1 MDPAYQLGDMYVS
14 GLVRRCPQFLVFFRQ
29 RLNAGRDGSAK
40 RGRLIFLSPY
50 TGNAR
55 RATGRSDGTAY
66 SPPNEH
72 RKKTLLFV
80 LSCPLARLI
89 YSGVRVSRRKTCPKR
104 TSPLVVFFARTAA
117 SLARS
122 TENFRR
128 ACRVVGSNG
137 YQDLVASVFSWNGSL
152 ILRYFV
158 KAGARSTLHVYPAVG
173 DDRERGT
180 WP

>member
-1 MDPAYQLGDMYVS
+1 MDPAYQLGNTYVS
-14 GLVRRCPQFLVFFRQ
+14 GLASGCPPFLVFFRQ

-50 TGNAR
+50 TGNAG
-55 RATGRSDGTAY
+55 RATGRSDGTAC

-72 RKKTLLFV
+72 RKKTLLLV

-104 TSPLVVFFARTAA
+104 TSPLVEVFFACTAA

-128 ACRVVGSNG
+128 ACRVVGSSG
-137 YQDLVASVFSWNGSL
+137 YQDLVGSVFSWNGSL

-158 KAGARSTLHVYPAVG
+158 KAGARSTLHVYLEP
-173 DDRERGT
+173 
-180 WP
+180 